1 MTIKKIAAK
10 RVQELRLE
18 KGMTVSELAE
28 ACELSIEA
36 IKKIER
42 GKSNFRIDTLASLCC
57 ALDVSSDYIIGR
69 QDEKEKNKI
78 SVLLTAFSHKE
89 LEYLSSV
96 LDKYRTLLKQFG
108 KESDND

>member
-1 MTIKKIAAK
+1 MTINKIAAK

-78 SVLLTAFSHKE
+78 SVLLTDFNHKE
-89 LEYLSSV
+89 LEYLSSI
-96 LDKYRTLLKQFG
+96 LERYRTLLKQLG

>member
-36 IKKIER
+36 IKK
-42 GKSNFRIDTLASLCC
+42 
-57 ALDVSSDYIIGR
+57 
-69 QDEKEKNKI
+69 
-78 SVLLTAFSHKE
+78 
-89 LEYLSSV
+89 SSV
-96 LDKYRTLLKQFG
+96 
-108 KESDND
+108 ESPIFALIHWLHYAAHLT